1 MSREG
6 LDLDNILTGDDFES
20 LFEEETQEKETID
33 IESDKENEEDK
44 EKDKEQDTAEVDYN
58 NLFGEPESVGSEEN
72 NKENEGTTS
81 HKDGTSPNFYSS
93 IANALRDDGIFT
105 DLEDEQVNSVKTPAD
120 LRALIENQI
129 KSGFDERQRRID
141 EALDL
146 GIEPSVIKQYE
157 QTLKYLD
164 SIDESSITDE
174 SEDGEKLRKQLIYRD
189 FLNRG
194 FSESR
199 AQRELEK
206 SLRAGTDIDDA
217 KEALKSNKEFFKNS
231 YDKLVQDAKD
241 EEAEALK
248 ERKNRAEQLKK
259 SILEERQVFGDLEV
273 DKATR
278 QKIYD
283 NISKPIYKDPE
294 TGQYLT
300 AIQKYEAENST
311 DFIKKVGLLFTLTDG
326 FKNLDKLVKGKVNKE
341 VKKGLADLEHT
352 LNNTSRT
359 SGGSI
364 RFAGGDDTESAFR
377 GFTLDI

>member
-44 EKDKEQDTAEVDYN
+44 EKDKEDTAEVDYN

>member
-1 MSREG
+1 MSIEG

-44 EKDKEQDTAEVDYN
+44 EKDKEDTAEVDYN

-231 YDKLVQDAKD
+231 YDKLVQDAKN

-259 SILEERQVFGDLEV
+259 SILEERQVFGDLEI

>member
-217 KEALKSNKEFFKNS
+217 KEALKSNKEFLKNS
-231 YDKLVQDAKD
+231 YDKLVQDAKN

-259 SILEERQVFGDLEV
+259 SILEERQVFGDLEI

>member
-33 IESDKENEEDK
+33 VESDKENEEDK

-231 YDKLVQDAKD
+231 YDKLVQDAKN

-259 SILEERQVFGDLEV
+259 SILEERQVFGDLEI

>member
-231 YDKLVQDAKD
+231 YDKLVQDAKN

-259 SILEERQVFGDLEV
+259 SILEERQVFGDLEI
-273 DKATR
+273 DKVTR

>member
-44 EKDKEQDTAEVDYN
+44 EKDKEDTAEVDYN

-231 YDKLVQDAKD
+231 YDKLVQDAKN

-259 SILEERQVFGDLEV
+259 SILEERQVFGDLEI
-273 DKATR
+273 DNATR

>member
-44 EKDKEQDTAEVDYN
+44 EKDKEDTAEVDYN

-72 NKENEGTTS
+72 NKENEDTTS

-231 YDKLVQDAKD
+231 YDKLVQDAKN

-259 SILEERQVFGDLEV
+259 SILEERQVFGDLEI

>member
-231 YDKLVQDAKD
+231 YDKLVQDAKN

-259 SILEERQVFGDLEV
+259 SILEERQVFGDLEI

>member
-1 MSREG
+1 M
-6 LDLDNILTGDDFES
+6 
-20 LFEEETQEKETID
+20 
-33 IESDKENEEDK
+33 
-44 EKDKEQDTAEVDYN
+44 
-58 NLFGEPESVGSEEN
+58 
-72 NKENEGTTS
+72 
-81 HKDGTSPNFYSS
+81 
-93 IANALRDDGIFT
+93 
-105 DLEDEQVNSVKTPAD
+105 
-120 LRALIENQI
+120 
-129 KSGFDERQRRID
+129 
-141 EALDL
+141 
-146 GIEPSVIKQYE
+146 
-157 QTLKYLD
+157 
-164 SIDESSITDE
+164 
-174 SEDGEKLRKQLIYRD
+174 
-189 FLNRG
+189 
-194 FSESR
+194 
-199 AQRELEK
+199 
-206 SLRAGTDIDDA
+206 RAGTDIDDA

-231 YDKLVQDAKD
+231 YDKLVQDAKN

-259 SILEERQVFGDLEV
+259 SILEERQVFGDLEI

>member
-58 NLFGEPESVGSEEN
+58 NLFGEPESVGSEED

-231 YDKLVQDAKD
+231 YDKLVQDAKN

-259 SILEERQVFGDLEV
+259 SILEERQVFGDLEI

>member
-105 DLEDEQVNSVKTPAD
+105 DLEDEQVNSVKTPAG

-231 YDKLVQDAKD
+231 YDKLVQDAKN

-259 SILEERQVFGDLEV
+259 SILEERQVFGDLEI

-300 AIQKYEAENST
+300 AIQKYESENST

>member
-44 EKDKEQDTAEVDYN
+44 EKDKEDTAEVDYN

-231 YDKLVQDAKD
+231 YDKLVQDAKN

-259 SILEERQVFGDLEV
+259 SILEERQVFGDLEI

>member
-44 EKDKEQDTAEVDYN
+44 EKDKEDTAEVDYN

-199 AQRELEK
+199 AQRELE
-206 SLRAGTDIDDA
+206 
-217 KEALKSNKEFFKNS
+217 
-231 YDKLVQDAKD
+231 
-241 EEAEALK
+241 
-248 ERKNRAEQLKK
+248 
-259 SILEERQVFGDLEV
+259 
-273 DKATR
+273 
-278 QKIYD
+278 
-283 NISKPIYKDPE
+283 
-294 TGQYLT
+294 
-300 AIQKYEAENST
+300 
-311 DFIKKVGLLFTLTDG
+311 
-326 FKNLDKLVKGKVNKE
+326 
-341 VKKGLADLEHT
+341 
-352 LNNTSRT
+352 
-359 SGGSI
+359 
-364 RFAGGDDTESAFR
+364 
-377 GFTLDI
+377 

>member
-231 YDKLVQDAKD
+231 YDKLVQDAKN